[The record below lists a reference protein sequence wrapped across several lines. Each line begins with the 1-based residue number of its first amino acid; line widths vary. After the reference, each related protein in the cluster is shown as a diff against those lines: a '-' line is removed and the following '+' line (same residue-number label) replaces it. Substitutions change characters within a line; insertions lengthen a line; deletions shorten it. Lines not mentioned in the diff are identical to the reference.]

1 MLFALFCS
9 FLFMKALPD
18 GIPLLYAYNYH
29 KLTDYCGGT
38 GMPFARVDALIEH
51 MDVESP
57 LRTPVSTICSG
68 AVSLAPEIE
77 ECK

>member
-1 MLFALFCS
+1 
-9 FLFMKALPD
+9 
-18 GIPLLYAYNYH
+18 
-29 KLTDYCGGT
+29 
-38 GMPFARVDALIEH
+38 MPFEGVDALIEH